1 MKNTYKI
8 TKQQYNRI
16 ASRLLT
22 ENFSL
27 EEPTQSVQPET
38 LELIKY
44 LYRKSED
51 FSPYWAEKG
60 LSYDEICE
68 YLTNKGLIVPKEGK
82 YEIPKS
88 LGTPEDAIQQIDT
101 ALSEITNEVPAEP
114 TQDVQPEPVAEP
126 IQAEP
131 ELEEEYEE
139 ENIVELNGPLSTI
152 ASNDEIS
159 IVTDGSNLYTFNYMD
174 MSMQP
179 LTDEE
184 LNNFVGMN
192 PKQVGYGLDSWIDG
206 RTRLVQIDDA
216 LKQELEIMY
225 DHDGAILNALSPVE
239 EEAGEFLGHV
249 DVQPEMTPEPIAD
262 MAIEEPSTGN
272 KIIDKLKQL
281 KQEEE
286 LGETLIAPQ
295 ELEEMTS
302 AGSSA
307 TGGSSGPFT
316 APLNFGN
323 GEEDDVIR
331 MKTPIVAE
339 MTDSSSSGPY
349 DANALPDIGRDGS
362 FKKHKKTPAETKTQ
376 WAGGGFVEL
385 NDCTKLNNKTA
396 STGCSG
402 GAVDNV
408 VSVKK
413 TKGNVNAPS
422 LQEMRILVTIA
433 QKTGKSI
440 QEIKTIIESKK
451 PKA

>member
-27 EEPTQSVQPET
+27 EEPTQSIQPET

-51 FSPYWAEKG
+51 LSPYWAEKG

-88 LGTPEDAIQQIDT
+88 LGTPEEALQQIDM
-101 ALSEITNEVPAEP
+101 ALGEITNEP
-114 TQDVQPEPVAEP
+114 TQDVQPEPVEEP
-126 IQAEP
+126 IMPEPEP

-159 IVTDGSNLYTFNYMD
+159 IVTDGSNLYTFAYMD

-179 LTDEE
+179 LSDEE

-192 PKQVGYGLDSWIDG
+192 PKQVGYGLDSWLDG

-216 LKQELEIMY
+216 LKQELEMMY
-225 DHDGAILNALSPVE
+225 DHDRAILGALSPVDKE
-239 EEAGEFLGHV
+239 V
-249 DVQPEMTPEPIAD
+249 PIISPIHSP
-262 MAIEEPSTGN
+262 IEQVSLDPVITN
-272 KIIDKLKQL
+272 KVIEKLKQL
-281 KQEEE
+281 KQEE
-286 LGETLIAPQ
+286 LADTLIAPQ
-295 ELEEMTS
+295 EPLEEMTS

-323 GEEDDVIR
+323 GEEDEVIR

-376 WAGGGFVEL
+376 WAGGGFVEM
-385 NDCTKLNNKTA
+385 NDCTKLNNKTS

-408 VSVKK
+408 VRVKK
-413 TKGNVNAPS
+413 TKGNINAPS

-440 QEIKTIIESKK
+440 KEIKTIIESKK

>member
-27 EEPTQSVQPET
+27 DEPTQSVQPET

-51 FSPYWAEKG
+51 FSPYWVEKG

-88 LGTPEDAIQQIDT
+88 LGTPEDAIQQIDM
-101 ALSEITNEVPAEP
+101 ALGEITNEAPSEP

-139 ENIVELNGPLSTI
+139 EDIVELNGPLSTI

-159 IVTDGSNLYTFNYMD
+159 IVTDGINLYTFAYMD

-192 PKQVGYGLDSWIDG
+192 PKQVGYGLDSWLDG

-225 DHDGAILNALSPVE
+225 DHDASILGALSP
-239 EEAGEFLGHV
+239 EEAGMETQI
-249 DVQPEMTPEPIAD
+249 DIQPEMALEPIPEVAV
-262 MAIEEPSTGN
+262 EEPVFGN
-272 KIIDKLKQL
+272 KIVEKLKQL

-286 LGETLIAPQ
+286 LADTFIAPQ
-295 ELEEMTS
+295 ESIEEMTS

-323 GEEDDVIR
+323 GEEEDVIR

-376 WAGGGFVEL
+376 WAGGGFVEM
-385 NDCTKLNNKTA
+385 NDCTKLNNKTS

>member
-51 FSPYWAEKG
+51 LSPYWAEKG

-68 YLTNKGLIVPKEGK
+68 YLINKGLIVPKEGK

-88 LGTPEDAIQQIDT
+88 LGTPEEALQQIDM
-101 ALSEITNEVPAEP
+101 ALGEI
-114 TQDVQPEPVAEP
+114 TQDVQPEPVEEP
-126 IQAEP
+126 IMSEPEP

-159 IVTDGSNLYTFNYMD
+159 IVTDGSNLYTFAYMD

-192 PKQVGYGLDSWIDG
+192 PKQVGYGLDSWLDG

-225 DHDGAILNALSPVE
+225 DHDTNILGALSP
-239 EEAGEFLGHV
+239 A
-249 DVQPEMTPEPIAD
+249 DVQPEIVPELD
-262 MAIEEPSTGN
+262 MEVVQEPIEEPVFGN
-272 KIIDKLKQL
+272 KVIEKLKQL

-286 LGETLIAPQ
+286 LADTLIAPQ

-323 GEEDDVIR
+323 GEEEDVIR

-349 DANALPDIGRDGS
+349 DANALGDIGRDGS

-376 WAGGGFVEL
+376 WADGGFVEF
-385 NDCTKLNNKTA
+385 NDCTKLNNKTS